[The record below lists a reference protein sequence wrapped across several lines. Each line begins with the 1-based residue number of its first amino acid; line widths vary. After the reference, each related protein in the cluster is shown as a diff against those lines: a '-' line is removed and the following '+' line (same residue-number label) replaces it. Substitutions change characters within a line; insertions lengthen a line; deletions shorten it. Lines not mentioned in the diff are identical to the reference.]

1 MERSGARQT
10 WLRMR
15 GGGNSF
21 DRVGGQTLFRRA
33 VHAGMISIRIQ
44 KLTKHFGPVTALH
57 DLDLTIEPGELFFL
71 LGPSGCG
78 KTTLLRSLAGFYIPE
93 EGAIFFGEDDVT
105 RLAPHKRNT
114 GMMFQSYALWP
125 HMTVAENV
133 AFGLEERK
141 VGRDEIKR
149 RVGEA
154 LESVRM
160 GAYAERKPNQLSG
173 GQQQRVALARALVI
187 RPRCLLLD
195 EPLSNLD
202 AKLRL
207 EMRTEIRRV
216 CKEFKLTTVYVTHDQ
231 KEALSISYRM
241 AILDGGRIRQVG
253 TPREVYRRPGCKLV
267 ANFIGET
274 DFLEGKV
281 LSAERGGV
289 VVETAVGRFD
299 GVLGDSTRV
308 PATGARVTLSV
319 RPECWT
325 LSREAPARNGVKG
338 RIGECI
344 YLGETAQYDFRV
356 GEQALKIIEL
366 NPRFLDQSGRGELFA
381 SAAPE
386 DVVVLTE

>member
-1 MERSGARQT
+1 
-10 WLRMR
+10 
-15 GGGNSF
+15 
-21 DRVGGQTLFRRA
+21 
-33 VHAGMISIRIQ
+33 MISIRIQ
-44 KLTKHFGPVTALH
+44 QLSKRFGNVTALKQ
-57 DLDLTIEPGELFFL
+57 LDLTIEPGELFFL

-93 EGAIFFGEDDVT
+93 EGKILFGDEDVT
-105 RLAPHKRNT
+105 RLEPHKRNT

-125 HMTVAENV
+125 HMSVVENV

-141 VGRDEIKR
+141 VPRDEIRR

-160 GAYAERKPNQLSG
+160 SAYAERKPNQLSG

-231 KEALSISYRM
+231 KEALSISDRM
-241 AILDGGRIRQVG
+241 AILDKGHILQVG
-253 TPREVYRRPGCKLV
+253 GPREVYRRPNCRTV
-267 ANFIGET
+267 ADFIGET
-274 DFLEGKV
+274 DFVPGTLAALGPNGT
-281 LSAERGGV
+281 AEV
-289 VVETAVGRFD
+289 DTEVGRFS
-299 GVLGDSTRV
+299 GVLGQ
-308 PATGARVTLSV
+308 PAARPAPGTKVTLSV
-319 RPECWT
+319 RPECWV
-325 LSREAPARNGVKG
+325 LSREAKPVNSVRG
-338 RIGECI
+338 RIGEAV
-344 YLGETAQYDFRV
+344 YLGEFAQYDFLA
-356 GEQALKIIEL
+356 GSLDLKVLEL
-366 NPRFLDQSGRGELFA
+366 NPRFLDQSARGEIHA

>member
-1 MERSGARQT
+1 
-10 WLRMR
+10 
-15 GGGNSF
+15 
-21 DRVGGQTLFRRA
+21 
-33 VHAGMISIRIQ
+33 MISIEIQ
-44 KLTKHFGPVTALH
+44 KLTKRFGSVTALH
-57 DLDLTIEPGELFFL
+57 ELDLRIEPGELFFL

-78 KTTLLRSLAGFYIPE
+78 KTTLLRSMAGFYIPE
-93 EGAIFFGEDDVT
+93 EGRILFGEEDVT

-141 VGRDEIKR
+141 VSRDEIKR

-160 GAYAERKPNQLSG
+160 ATYADRRPNQLSG

-231 KEALSISYRM
+231 KEALSISDRM
-241 AILDGGRIRQVG
+241 AILESGRILQVG
-253 TPREVYRRPGCKLV
+253 TPRQIYRRPARKTV
-267 ANFIGET
+267 AHFIGET
-274 DFLEGKV
+274 DFVAGKV
-281 LSAERGGV
+281 LGIDDARIT
-289 VVETAVGRFD
+289 VETDIGRFE
-299 GVLGDSTRV
+299 GVAGDVGAPLKAGDS
-308 PATGARVTLSV
+308 VTLSI

-325 LSREAPARNGVKG
+325 LSREAPVKNAVKG
-338 RIGECI
+338 RIGEAV
-344 YLGETAQYDFRV
+344 YLGEVAQYDFV
-356 GEQALKIIEL
+356 TGGATLKIFEL
-366 NPRFLDQSGRGELFA
+366 NPHFLGSSSRGELYA
-381 SAAPE
+381 SADPQ
-386 DVVVLTE
+386 DVVVLSA